1 MRDYETE
8 NRAVRPLGRDELL
21 LIRIFLAIGYWLL
34 AILQLARGPNVPP
47 SNPCGRMIKTAI
59 ISTSE

>member
-1 MRDYETE
+1 MK
-8 NRAVRPLGRDELL
+8 L
-21 LIRIFLAIGYWLL
+21 RIVLFDHSVGMSSSSSEVYRLLAIGYWLF
-34 AILQLARGPNVPP
+34 LQLARGPNVPP